1 MKTVETHVTGTVC
14 IDHKAGEPLPT
25 VTTTWDRD
33 RDWLGEA
40 ERIATGS
47 MLPPQH
53 QHVTALYE
61 SRALLARALAE
72 LNRQLDLKD
81 RELFRLTNG
90 RTA

>member
-1 MKTVETHVTGTVC
+1 MSTH
-14 IDHKAGEPLPT
+14 
-25 VTTTWDRD
+25 D

-72 LNRQLDLKD
+72 LNRQCDAKD
-81 RELFRLTNG
+81 TELFQLKNG
-90 RTA
+90 RAS